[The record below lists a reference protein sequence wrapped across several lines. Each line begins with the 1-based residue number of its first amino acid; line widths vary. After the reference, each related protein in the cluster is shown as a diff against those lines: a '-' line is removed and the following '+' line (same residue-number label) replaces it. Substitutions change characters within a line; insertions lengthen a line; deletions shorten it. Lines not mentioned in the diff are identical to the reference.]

1 MKLLIDADVLT
12 YRCGFACNEE
22 TEAIAIKTLEGFI
35 VDMIADLFIGQELTW
50 KLFLSGKENYRNEI
64 AVTAPY
70 KGNRTKDK
78 PVHIEALR
86 DYLVDVWGATVS
98 KGQEADDDIA
108 IAATNNPDAVI
119 CSVDKDFYQVPG
131 RNYNFVT
138 KEHKSFTDEEGLLW
152 VYRQSIMGDTVDNIK
167 GVRGIGDVKSLKLLQ
182 GKTEKEMWSEVVD
195 LLGEERALEN
205 MRLVYLRREEDEL
218 WQPPV
223 ENNND

>member
-1 MKLLIDADVLT
+1 MQLLIDADVLT
-12 YRCGFACNEE
+12 YRVGFACNEE
-22 TEAIAIKTLEGFI
+22 SEAIAIKTMEGFV

-50 KLFLSGKENYRNEI
+50 KLFLSGKENFRNEI

-205 MRLVYLRREEDEL
+205 MRLVYLRRKEGEL
-218 WQPPV
+218 WEAP
-223 ENNND
+223 

>member
-1 MKLLIDADVLT
+1 MNLLIDADVPT
-12 YRCGFACNEE
+12 YRIGFACNEE
-22 TEAIAIKTLEGFI
+22 SEAIAIKTLEGFI

-50 KLFLSGKENYRNEI
+50 KLFLSGKENFRNEI

-78 PVHIEALR
+78 PVHYKALR
-86 DYLVDVWGATVS
+86 KYLVDVWGAS
-98 KGQEADDDIA
+98 MSEGQEADDDIA
-108 IAATNNPDAVI
+108 IAATNDPDAVI

-138 KEHKSFTDEEGLLW
+138 KEHKSFTEEEGLLW
-152 VYRQSIMGDTVDNIK
+152 AYRQSIMGDAVDNIK
-167 GVRGIGDVKSLKLLQ
+167 GVRGIGEVKSLKLLQ
-182 GKTEKEMWSEVVD
+182 DKTEKEMWSEVVD
-195 LLGEERALEN
+195 LLGKERALEN

>member
-1 MKLLIDADVLT
+1 LT
-12 YRCGFACNEE
+12 YRVGFACNEE
-22 TEAIAIKTLEGFI
+22 SEAIAIKTMEGFV

-50 KLFLSGKENYRNEI
+50 RLLLSGKENFRNEI

-108 IAATNNPDAVI
+108 IAATSNPDAVI

-131 RNYNFVT
+131 KNYNFVT
-138 KEHKSFTDEEGLLW
+138 KEYKDISEEEALIWPYMQML
-152 VYRQSIMGDTVDNIK
+152 MGDGVDNIK
-167 GVRGIGDVKSLKLLQ
+167 GVKGLGLVKSRKLLE
-182 GKTEKEMWSEVVD
+182 GKTEAEMWQTVVD
-195 LLGEERALEN
+195 CLGSEERALEN
-205 MRLVYLRREEDEL
+205 GQLLWLRREPNQM
-218 WQPPV
+218 WQPPQ
-223 ENNND
+223 EKTT

>member
-1 MKLLIDADVLT
+1 M
-12 YRCGFACNEE
+12 
-22 TEAIAIKTLEGFI
+22 EGFV

-50 KLFLSGKENYRNEI
+50 KLFLSGKENFRNEI

-119 CSVDKDFYQVPG
+119 CSVDKDFYQVP
-131 RNYNFVT
+131 RKNYNFVT
-138 KEHKSFTDEEGLLW
+138 KEHKSFTEEEALIWPYMQML
-152 VYRQSIMGDTVDNIK
+152 MGDGVDNIK
-167 GVRGIGDVKSLKLLQ
+167 GVKGIGLVKSRKLLED
-182 GKTEKEMWSEVVD
+182 KTETEMWETVVD
-195 LLGEERALEN
+195 KLGYDRALEN
-205 MRLVYLRREEDEL
+205 ARLVYLRREEDEL

>member
-1 MKLLIDADVLT
+1 MNLLIDADVFT
-12 YRCGFACNEE
+12 YRVGFACNEE
-22 TEAIAIKTLEGFI
+22 SEDVAIKTMEGF
-35 VDMIADLFIGQELTW
+35 VTDMIADVFTGQELTW
-50 KLFLSGKENYRNEI
+50 KLFLSGKENFRNEI

-78 PVHIEALR
+78 PVHIGALR

-98 KGQEADDDIA
+98 KGQEADDDIT
-108 IAATNNPDAVI
+108 IAATNDPDAVI

-138 KEHKSFTDEEGLLW
+138 KEYKDISEEEGLLW
-152 VYRQSIMGDTVDNIK
+152 VYRQSIMGDSVDNIK

-205 MRLVYLRREEDEL
+205 MRLVYLRRKEGEL
-218 WQPPV
+218 WEAP
-223 ENNND
+223 